1 MTKKRAVMGVALLAA
16 GLLAGCSSH
25 PGAAAIVNGQ
35 EVSEKSIDAMAADL
49 GATTQDQR
57 IQLLQIGM
65 NAALVGP
72 ILDSYSD
79 QITPDFE
86 ESTFAMCSESMG
98 IGEVTADSPQEI
110 QDVCLAVYLSQASP
124 EFNAALAEVT
134 AEPEVEFSPRYT
146 LATGELPAFLTD
158 QDRSL
163 ADISPD
169 MSGELGN

>member
-1 MTKKRAVMGVALLAA
+1 MTKKRAVMGVALIAA
-16 GLLAGCSSH
+16 GLLSGCSSH

-49 GATTQDQR
+49 GCHHAGSAAPASP
-57 IQLLQIGM
+57 IGM
-65 NAALVGP
+65 NSALVGP
-72 ILDSYSD
+72 ILM
-79 QITPDFE
+79 ITAIRSRLISRRTRSQCAPNR
-86 ESTFAMCSESMG
+86 SG

-110 QDVCLAVYLSQASP
+110 QDVCLAVSLSQASP

-134 AEPEVEFSPRYT
+134 AEPKVEFSPRYT